1 MELIR
6 RAAAA
11 DLARIAEI
19 ELFNYRLYFYP
30 VFRNDDFYFGELQVP
45 ALMKRYE
52 AELASVLVYDDG
64 NVKGFVRT
72 EGAEVKKLFVE
83 PVLHG
88 RGIGSALLE
97 RAIRE
102 YGADRL
108 WALEKNVRAI
118 RFYQRHGFTLT
129 NERKPEEGTAEYLV
143 MMRRG

>member
-6 RAAAA
+6 KAAAA

>member
-1 MELIR
+1 MEIIR

>member
-6 RAAAA
+6 KAAAA

-64 NVKGFVRT
+64 NVKGFIRT
-72 EGAEVKKLFVE
+72 EGTEVKKLFVE

-118 RFYQRHGFTLT
+118 RFYQRHGFRLT

-143 MMRRG
+143 MMSRV

>member
-72 EGAEVKKLFVE
+72 EGTEVKKLFVE

-88 RGIGSALLE
+88 RRIGSALLE

-129 NERKPEEGTAEYLV
+129 NERKPEEDTAEYLV

>member
-64 NVKGFVRT
+64 NVKGFIRT
-72 EGAEVKKLFVE
+72 EGAEGKKLFVE